1 MTFLLDT
8 DAVSHALRGQGRVGE
23 HLRAHRPSEIAVS
36 AVTAAEL
43 TYGVARNHTP
53 RVARIVTDFLRVVSV
68 MPFDRAAARTYG
80 PLAARLVEA
89 GVPIGAMDT
98 LIAAHAVALR
108 ATLVSHNTRHF
119 SRVQGL
125 RLVDWF

>member
-1 MTFLLDT
+1 M
-8 DAVSHALRGQGRVGE
+8 GE

-43 TYGVARNHTP
+43 TYGVARSRAR
-53 RVARIVTDFLRVVSV
+53 RVAQIVTDFLEAVSI
-68 MPFDRAAARTYG
+68 MPFDGAAARTYG

-89 GVPIGAMDT
+89 GIPIGAMDT

-125 RLVDWF
+125 RLVDWL